1 MLIAPKP
8 ELESAAVYFAIG
20 MVLVLVVGVYQR
32 YFRGY
37 GRLYNPFL
45 RPAPLDSNDIDYL
58 SSFLIPFKDF
68 DTRQRAQFLR
78 RFGWL
83 CSRMKLTFYGV
94 IDERHKIMMYVMASA
109 TLLTMG
115 LKRFRY
121 LNSVH
126 RVIIYPSKYYSKINR
141 RHHLG
146 EYNPR
151 LKILV
156 FAADTLK
163 EGFRIPNDNIN
174 LGIHEFSHALCYEMK
189 KGSSWEARR
198 FRYGLRKLEEFL
210 KDKKQTE
217 ELVADDFFR
226 GYGVRN
232 TYEFFAVL
240 SETFIESPNGFYDK
254 QPYLFEVVR
263 AMYNFNPLV
272 PNWSER
278 GGTK

>member
-1 MLIAPKP
+1 MLLSPKP
-8 ELESAAVYFAIG
+8 ELESAAVYFAIS
-20 MVLVLVVGVYQR
+20 MVLVLMAGVYQR
-32 YFRGY
+32 HFRGY
-37 GRLYNPFL
+37 GRLYNPFQ
-45 RPAPLDSNDIDYL
+45 RPAPLASKDVDYL
-58 SSFLIPFKDF
+58 ASFLVPFKDF
-68 DTRQRAQFLR
+68 DAKQRSRFLS
-78 RFGWL
+78 RFEWL
-83 CSRMKLTFYGV
+83 CSRMKLTFYGA
-94 IDERHKIMMYVMASA
+94 IDERHKIIMYVMASA

-115 LKRFRY
+115 MKRFRY
-121 LNSVH
+121 LGSVH

-198 FRYGLRKLEEFL
+198 FRYGLRKLDEFL
-210 KDKKQTE
+210 NDQTRID
-217 ELVADDFFR
+217 ELIADEFFR

-240 SETFIESPNGFYDK
+240 SETFIESPNDFYNK
-254 QPYLFEVVR
+254 HPYLFEVVK

-278 GGTK
+278 GVAK

>member
-1 MLIAPKP
+1 MQVPTEPDKEI
-8 ELESAAVYFAIG
+8 AAVYLA
-20 MVLVLVVGVYQR
+20 VSLLLVLVVGVYQKHFTS
-32 YFRGY
+32 YT
-37 GRLYNPFL
+37 RLYNPFSRL
-45 RPAPLDSNDIDYL
+45 KPLGSKDINYL
-58 SSFLIPFKDF
+58 SSFLIPFNDF
-68 DTRQRAQFLR
+68 DAKQRAQFLR
-78 RFGWL
+78 RFEWL
-83 CSRMKLTFYGV
+83 RSRMKITYYGA
-94 IDERHKIMMYVMASA
+94 IEDQHKIEMYVIASA

-115 LKRFRY
+115 VKRFRY
-121 LNSVH
+121 INSVN
-126 RVIIYPSKYYSKINR
+126 RIIIYPSKYYSKINR
-141 RHHLG
+141 KHHLG

-189 KGSSWEARR
+189 KGSSWEAKR
-198 FRYGLRKLEEFL
+198 FRYGLRKLDEFL
-210 KDKKQTE
+210 RDKGLAD
-217 ELVADDFFR
+217 ELVVDGFFR

-240 SETFIESPNGFYDK
+240 SETFIESPSDFYNK
-254 QPYLFEVVR
+254 HPYLFEVVK

-278 GGTK
+278 GRVK